1 MHELALMGHI
11 VETIEERTRPARVVR
26 VSLQI
31 GRLSGAVPDALRF
44 CFDAC
49 TRDTSLEGADLEIRE
64 IPGRARCRDCGDE
77 LPLESFLDLCPCGS
91 ASLDVLAGQELR
103 IQSVEVT

>member
-11 VETIEERTRPARVVR
+11 VEAIEERTRPARVVR

-49 TRDTSLEGADLEIRE
+49 TRDTALEGAELVIRE
-64 IPGRARCRDCGDE
+64 IPGRALCRDCGEE
-77 LPLESFLDLCPCGS
+77 LLLDSFLDLCTCGS
-91 ASLDVLAGQELR
+91 ASLDVVAGQELR
-103 IQSVEVT
+103 IQSVEVS